1 MSENKQEKY
10 LRISKELVENVG
22 GLDNIQGVAHCAT
35 RLRIVLNDNAL
46 ANIEKLEEIDLV
58 KGVFIAGD
66 QLQLIFGAGLVN
78 DVYNVF
84 SQYTH
89 TENMSLGDIKQQSAK
104 KQNPLQAIIKSLSDV
119 FIDIMPGILAAALL
133 MGITGVLSKWDVVA
147 NNETLYAIN
156 KLASLASNGIFAI
169 LPMAVCYSATKRY
182 GGKPILG
189 MIVGAIMLDASL
201 ANAYSVGS
209 GSATAEVIR
218 ILGLP
223 IELVGFQGGIIIALM
238 MGFIVAKLDIFFDKK
253 IPDVVKLLFS
263 PLCTVFISTVLLFT
277 IIGPVGREL
286 SNGITGILIWVT
298 QNLGAVG
305 YMIFAGVQQ
314 IIVITGLHHIL
325 GAIEAQLIA
334 DTGRN
339 FLNPLMSVALI
350 GQGGAVLG
358 YLAMNWK
365 NLKARELCIPSFAST
380 LFGISEPAIFG
391 INLRYK
397 YPLVAGCLGAAV
409 AGAYVYITDL
419 AAFGF
424 GTTAVPGI
432 AICDP
437 SHNGYI
443 NYIIAHVIALIIGCV
458 LTVIFGKLSKKKSAD
473 NVEEVVYEMEDQNE
487 FTGEIQVVSP
497 VIGVVKNISQSSD
510 ATFASKSMGDGIVVD
525 VEDGQVLSPCDGTVT
540 FVFPS
545 KHAIGITMKDGS
557 SVLIHCGI
565 DTVNMNGE
573 GFETFVTV
581 GQTVKMGDPLLTFDI
596 TLVKE
601 KGYSSETMMAFE
613 VKEGRTLEMK
623 FTGQTNGQDVI
634 AVLK

>member
-1 MSENKQEKY
+1 MNESKQEKY
-10 LRISKELVENVG
+10 LRISQDLVNNVG
-22 GLDNIQGVAHCAT
+22 GLENIQGVAHCAT
-35 RLRIVLNDNAL
+35 RLRIVLKNNDL
-46 ANIEKLEEIDLV
+46 ANIEKLVDVDLV

-78 DVYNVF
+78 DVYEVF

-89 TENMSLGDIKQQSAK
+89 TENMSLGDIKQQSTQ
-104 KQNPLQAIIKSLSDV
+104 KQNPFQAVIKSLSDV

-133 MGITGVLSKWDVVA
+133 MGITGVLGKWDLVL
-147 NNETLYAIN
+147 NN
-156 KLASLASNGIFAI
+156 KLASIASNGIFAI
-169 LPMAVCYSATKRY
+169 LPMAVCYSACKRY

-189 MIVGAIMLDASL
+189 LIVGAIMLDASL

-209 GSATAEVIR
+209 GSVTAEVIK
-218 ILGLP
+218 IFGLP

-263 PLCTVFISTVLLFT
+263 PLCTVFLSTVLLFT

-286 SNGITGILIWVT
+286 SNLITGGLIWVT
-298 QNLGAVG
+298 QNLGALG

-358 YLAMNWK
+358 YLFINWK

-391 INLRYK
+391 VNLRYK
-397 YPLVAGCLGAAV
+397 FPLVGGCLGGAL
-409 AGAYVYITDL
+409 AGAYVYFANL

-437 SHNGYI
+437 ANNGYF
-443 NYIIAHVIALIIGCV
+443 NYIIAHVIALVGGCV
-458 LTVIFGKLSKKKSAD
+458 FTMIFGKIKGNKKEEKI
-473 NVEEVVYEMEDQNE
+473 EEVVEEMETTGE
-487 FTGEIQVVSP
+487 FTGTIEVISP
-497 VIGVVKNISQSSD
+497 IKGVVKNIGESSD
-510 ATFASKSMGDGIVVD
+510 ATFASKAMGDGIAVSVADGRVVAPA
-525 VEDGQVLSPCDGTVT
+525 DGKVT

-557 SVLIHCGI
+557 SLLIHCGI
-565 DTVNMNGE
+565 DTVNMAGE
-573 GFETFVTV
+573 GFETFVEV
-581 GQTVKMGDPLLTFDI
+581 DQEVKKGDMLLTFD
-596 TLVKE
+596 TDLVKE
-601 KGYSSETMMAFE
+601 KGYSTETMMAFE
-613 VKEGRTLEMK
+613 LKEGRTLEMK
-623 FTGQTNGQDVI
+623 YTGESDGQDVVAI
-634 AVLK
+634 IR

>member
-1 MSENKQEKY
+1 MNESKQEKY
-10 LRISKELVENVG
+10 LRISQDLVNNVG
-22 GLDNIQGVAHCAT
+22 GLENIQGVAHCAT
-35 RLRIVLNDNAL
+35 RLRIVLKNNDL
-46 ANIEKLEEIDLV
+46 ANIEKLEDVDLV

-78 DVYNVF
+78 DVYEVF

-89 TENMSLGDIKQQSAK
+89 TENMSLGDIKQQSTQ
-104 KQNPLQAIIKSLSDV
+104 KQNPFQAVIKSLSDV

-133 MGITGVLSKWDVVA
+133 MGITGVLGKWDLVL

-156 KLASLASNGIFAI
+156 KLASIASNGIFAI
-169 LPMAVCYSATKRY
+169 LPMAVCYSACKRY

-189 MIVGAIMLDASL
+189 LIVGAIMLDASL

-209 GSATAEVIR
+209 GSVTAEVIK
-218 ILGLP
+218 IFGLP

-263 PLCTVFISTVLLFT
+263 PLCTVFLSTVLLFT

-286 SNGITGILIWVT
+286 SNLITGGLIWVT
-298 QNLGAVG
+298 QNLGALG

-358 YLAMNWK
+358 YLFINWK

-391 INLRYK
+391 VNLRYK
-397 YPLVAGCLGAAV
+397 FPLVGGCLGGAL
-409 AGAYVYITDL
+409 AGAYVYFANL

-437 SHNGYI
+437 ANNGYF
-443 NYIIAHVIALIIGCV
+443 NYIIAHVIALVGGCV
-458 LTVIFGKLSKKKSAD
+458 FTMIFGKIKGNKKEEKS
-473 NVEEVVYEMEDQNE
+473 
-487 FTGEIQVVSP
+487 GE
-497 VIGVVKNISQSSD
+497 KRR
-510 ATFASKSMGDGIVVD
+510 
-525 VEDGQVLSPCDGTVT
+525 
-540 FVFPS
+540 
-545 KHAIGITMKDGS
+545 
-557 SVLIHCGI
+557 
-565 DTVNMNGE
+565 GE
-573 GFETFVTV
+573 
-581 GQTVKMGDPLLTFDI
+581 
-596 TLVKE
+596 
-601 KGYSSETMMAFE
+601 
-613 VKEGRTLEMK
+613 
-623 FTGQTNGQDVI
+623 
-634 AVLK
+634 